1 MAKFHI
7 KTGDMVMVIAGRE
20 KGKSG
25 RIVRMIPKQQRAV
38 VEGINMITK
47 HLKPSASNPQ
57 GGIESMEA
65 PVHVSNLMVMDAA
78 GTPTRTRI
86 ERNEKGQA
94 VRVSVK
100 SGKPL
105 TK

>member
-7 KTGDMVMVIAGRE
+7 KTGDMVMVIAGRD
-20 KGKSG
+20 KGKPG
-25 RIVRMIPKQQRAV
+25 RVIRMIPKQQRAV

-78 GTPTRTRI
+78 GTPTRTRL
-86 ERNEKGQA
+86 EHNDKGQV

>member
-1 MAKFHI
+1 
-7 KTGDMVMVIAGRE
+7 MVMVIAGRE

-25 RIVRMIPKQQRAV
+25 RVVRMIPKQQRAV

-86 ERNEKGQA
+86 ERNENGQA

>member
-1 MAKFHI
+1 
-7 KTGDMVMVIAGRE
+7 MVIAGRD
-20 KGKSG
+20 KGKPG
-25 RIVRMIPKQQRAV
+25 RVIRMIPKQQRAV

-78 GTPTRTRI
+78 GTPPRTRI
-86 ERNEKGQA
+86 ERNDKGQS

>member
-1 MAKFHI
+1 
-7 KTGDMVMVIAGRE
+7 MVIAGRE

-25 RIVRMIPKQQRAV
+25 RVVRMIPKQQRAV

-86 ERNEKGQA
+86 ERNENGQA

>member
-1 MAKFHI
+1 
-7 KTGDMVMVIAGRE
+7 MVIAGTS

-25 RIVRMIPKQQRAV
+25 RVVRMIPKQQRAV
-38 VEGINMITK
+38 VEGVNMITK
-47 HLKPSASNPQ
+47 HLKPTASNPQ

-86 ERNEKGQA
+86 ERNDKGQS

>member
-38 VEGINMITK
+38 VEGVNMITK

-86 ERNEKGQA
+86 ERNEKGQS

>member
-1 MAKFHI
+1 
-7 KTGDMVMVIAGRE
+7 
-20 KGKSG
+20 
-25 RIVRMIPKQQRAV
+25 
-38 VEGINMITK
+38 
-47 HLKPSASNPQ
+47 
-57 GGIESMEA
+57 MEA

-86 ERNEKGQA
+86 ERNDKGQS

>member
-1 MAKFHI
+1 
-7 KTGDMVMVIAGRE
+7 MVIAGRD
-20 KGKSG
+20 KGKPG
-25 RIVRMIPKQQRAV
+25 RVIRMIPKQQRAV
-38 VEGINMITK
+38 VEGINIITK

-57 GGIESMEA
+57 GGIENMEA

-86 ERNEKGQA
+86 ERNDKGQA

>member
-25 RIVRMIPKQQRAV
+25 RVVRMIPKQQRAV

-86 ERNEKGQA
+86 ERNENGQA

>member
-1 MAKFHI
+1 
-7 KTGDMVMVIAGRE
+7 MVIAGRE

-25 RIVRMIPKQQRAV
+25 RVVRMIPKQQRAV

-47 HLKPSASNPQ
+47 HLKPSARSPQ

-86 ERNEKGQA
+86 ERNENGQA